1 MPVTFAQ
8 AAVNTLND
16 VDFSVIDNLRR
27 YSWLMDHM
35 VWDDCVNPAG
45 GGSTLTYGYT
55 RLTNA
60 VGADFRALNQEY
72 VPGQAGRARFT
83 VDLKPFGGAFTIDRV
98 LANLG
103 PAATNEISFQMQQL
117 MIGTKIRFQQEL
129 ILGDS
134 AVNSNGFDGLSK
146 ALTGTSTEKTA
157 GYTTSGSP
165 GPTADWTAATVDTQ
179 AEAMSRLDELDDWL
193 SLLVPS
199 HTGSGDQ
206 GEPGA
211 LPPGQKA
218 IIGNTKVIARLRALA
233 RWAAMYTAEKDT
245 VGGKVGMY
253 GDWALIDIG
262 DRFDGSSPIIP
273 NTVVAGPKTVTD
285 LYAVT
290 FGLDSFHGVS
300 VSGSPLLRT
309 WLPDFTIA
317 GAVKSGEVEMGP
329 IAAVLKNTKSAAVLR
344 SIQVG

>member
-27 YSWLMDHM
+27 YSWLMDQM
-35 VWDDCVNPAG
+35 VWDDVVNPAG

-60 VGADFRALNQEY
+60 VGASFRALNTEY

-117 MIGTKIRFQQEL
+117 MTGAKIRFQQEL
-129 ILGDS
+129 ILGDT
-134 AVNSNGFDGLSK
+134 AVDANGFDGLSK
-146 ALTGTSTEKTA
+146 ALTGTATEKTA
-157 GYTTSGSP
+157 GYAAGS
-165 GPTADWTAATVDTQ
+165 ADWTIATVDTQ

-193 SLLVPS
+193 SQIVPS

-206 GEPGA
+206 GAPGA

-218 IIGNTKVIARLRALA
+218 ILGNSKAIARLRALA
-233 RWAAMYTAEKDT
+233 RWASMYTAEKDDLGRM
-245 VGGKVGMY
+245 VARY
-253 GDWALIDIG
+253 GDWVVIDIG
-262 DRFDGSSPIIP
+262 DRFDGSAPIIP
-273 NTVVAGPKTVTD
+273 ISGTGTTD
-285 LYAVT
+285 LYAVS
-290 FGLDSFHGVS
+290 FGLDAFHGVS
-300 VSGSPLLRT
+300 VSASPIVKS
-309 WLPDFTIA
+309 WLPDFTVA
-317 GAVKSGEVEMGP
+317 GAVKSGEIEMGP
-329 IAAVLKNTKSAAVLR
+329 VAAVLKNTKSAAVLR
-344 SIQVG
+344 SVKVQ

>member
-1 MPVTFAQ
+1 MPVTLAQ

-27 YSWLMDHM
+27 YSWLMDHI
-35 VWDDCVNPAG
+35 VWDDVVNPAG

-55 RLTNA
+55 RLTSA
-60 VGADFRALNQEY
+60 VAGSFRALNTEY
-72 VPGQAGRARFT
+72 TPGQAGRQRFT
-83 VDLKPFGGAFTIDRV
+83 VDLKPLGGAFTVDRV

-117 MIGTKIRFQQEL
+117 LTGTRIQFQQAL
-129 ILGDS
+129 ILGDT
-134 AVNSNGFDGLSK
+134 AVDVNGFDGLSK
-146 ALTGTSTEKTA
+146 ALTGTTTEKSA
-157 GYTTSGSP
+157 GYAAGS
-165 GPTADWTAATVDTQ
+165 ADWRIATVDTQ
-179 AEAMSRLDELDDWL
+179 AEAMSRLDEVDDWL
-193 SLLVPS
+193 SLIVPS

-211 LPPGQKA
+211 LPSGTKA
-218 IIGNTKVIARLRALA
+218 IIGNTKGIARFRALA
-233 RWAAMYTAEKDT
+233 RWASMYTAEKDS

-262 DRFDGSSPIIP
+262 DRADGSSPIIP
-273 NTVVAGPKTVTD
+273 TTSGNTD

-290 FGLDSFHGVS
+290 FGLDAFHGVS
-300 VSGSPLLRT
+300 VSGSGLVKS
-309 WLPDFTIA
+309 WLPDFTTT

-329 IAAVLKNTKSAAVLR
+329 VACVLKNTKSAAVLR
-344 SIQVG
+344 NIQVS